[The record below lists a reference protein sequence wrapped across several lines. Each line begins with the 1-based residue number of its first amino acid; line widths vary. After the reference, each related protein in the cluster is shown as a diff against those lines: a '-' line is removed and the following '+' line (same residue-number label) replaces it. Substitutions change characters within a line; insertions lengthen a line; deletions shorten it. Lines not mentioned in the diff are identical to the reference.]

1 MNRSSWLTASSLV
14 LCLVSPLSGQARP
27 KGQGVGPI
35 RVGGGAGVGA
45 GVGVTDVGVRA
56 DTNARGGANAG
67 GRGLGVDVMGRESV
81 SARAQTMERERPN
94 HVLTDNTH
102 LAGRLQTMLPAGQT
116 TEGTATGFKNTGQ
129 FVAAVHAANNL
140 SIPFDQLKA
149 KMTGSEKLSLG
160 KSIQQLKPDADSK
173 AEEKKAKK
181 QAQADLEASAEA
193 ALKAQSEVQS
203 RK

>member
-1 MNRSSWLTASSLV
+1 MKRSSLLTVTSVV
-14 LCLVSPLSGQARP
+14 LCLVAPLFGQRP

-45 GVGVTDVGVRA
+45 GVGVPNVGVRT
-56 DTNARGGANAG
+56 DTNARVGANAG
-67 GRGLGVDVMGRESV
+67 RPGVGVDVMGRESV
-81 SARAQTMERERPN
+81 SARAQTMERGRPN

-116 TEGTATGFKNTGQ
+116 TEAAAAGFKNTGQ
-129 FVAAVHAANNL
+129 FIAAVHAANNL
-140 SIPFDQLKA
+140 NIPFDQLKV
-149 KMTGSEKLSLG
+149 KMTGSENLSLG

-173 AEEKKAKK
+173 AEEKRAKK
-181 QAQADLEASAEA
+181 QARADLEASAEA
-193 ALKAQSEVQS
+193 ALKTQSDVKS